1 VGSYSVQILRSAAKE
16 IESAPRKDRERI
28 IARISTLSEDP
39 RPTGAKRLA
48 GREAYRVRQGD
59 YRIVYTISD
68 PDRIV
73 EIARVVRRSDAYRSS

>member
-1 VGSYSVQILRSAAKE
+1 VGSYSVLILRSAAKE

-39 RPTGAKRLA
+39 RPPGTKKLA
-48 GREAYRVRQGD
+48 DREAYRIRQGD
-59 YRIVYTISD
+59 FRIVYTISD

-73 EIARVVRRSDAYRSS
+73 EIARVARRGEVYRPR